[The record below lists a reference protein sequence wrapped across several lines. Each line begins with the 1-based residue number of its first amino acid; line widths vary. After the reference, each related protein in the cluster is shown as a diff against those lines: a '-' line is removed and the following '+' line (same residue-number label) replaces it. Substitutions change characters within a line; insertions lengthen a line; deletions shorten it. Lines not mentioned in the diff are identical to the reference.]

1 LEKGISAAHLNKN
14 IEQLCQN
21 DLDCEFPSICVK
33 QLQNPKLGFLN
44 FDNYLSSLLNIL
56 QMCSLDNWSFQLF
69 HLQTQVNQYTW
80 VFAFSCVFCGAYVVN
95 VLIMAN
101 LTINY
106 YK

>member
-1 LEKGISAAHLNKN
+1 
-14 IEQLCQN
+14 
-21 DLDCEFPSICVK
+21 
-33 QLQNPKLGFLN
+33 
-44 FDNYLSSLLNIL
+44 
-56 QMCSLDNWSFQLF
+56 MCSLDNWSFQLF

-106 YK
+106 YKEQMKVSCLLNEGARRRGEHLEMEFWNLSGTRFD